1 MFCPYCGANIQID
14 ALYCKNCGRQIGYQ
28 PPVSQPP
35 PQQTN
40 FQNNNTASGMR
51 DWTIAT
57 LLSYFLGAL
66 GVDRFYLGYSGLG
79 ILKLLTCGG
88 CGIWAIIDF
97 ILIGINSLRDVNG
110 LPLYGRE
117 GKEWVFYLLIALW
130 ILSFIAG
137 FLLSLLGSLL

>member
-1 MFCPYCGANIQID
+1 
-14 ALYCKNCGRQIGYQ
+14 
-28 PPVSQPP
+28 
-35 PQQTN
+35 
-40 FQNNNTASGMR
+40 MR